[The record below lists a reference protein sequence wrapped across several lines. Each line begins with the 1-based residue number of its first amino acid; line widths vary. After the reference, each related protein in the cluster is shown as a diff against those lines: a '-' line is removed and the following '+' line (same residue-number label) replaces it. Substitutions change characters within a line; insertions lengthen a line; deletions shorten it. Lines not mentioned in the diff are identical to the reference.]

1 MVDDER
7 RMTDAADR
15 FDGYLEALLGDS
27 RPSPEAVD
35 DNDEAEMARMAA
47 ELAAS
52 GRPASDASPDPAFIE
67 QLRLRMR
74 QADAGVTA
82 IRRPPP
88 VREQPQPDGTRR
100 WRLSRRQLLQ
110 AGLGAAAGVAV
121 GVIGASLRSEAQ
133 RRAGMGEDDQPLVAR
148 EGFWTQVAR
157 LDEVP
162 PGSALRF
169 STAAFDGFVVNDG
182 GTVRA
187 LSSVCT
193 HMGCTLHFRPDWQ
206 DLRCPCH
213 DASFDLAGRLANG
226 RVTWRAQGAYPGD
239 ARAYPIE
246 LPDLVRPRVKVE
258 DEAVWVWTAQ
268 A

>member
-1 MVDDER
+1 MVDDKR

-88 VREQPQPDGTRR
+88 VREQLQPDGTGR

-133 RRAGMGEDDQPLVAR
+133 RRAGMGEDDQPLVAG

-162 PGSALRF
+162 PGSAAIQHGGLRRLRRQRRR
-169 STAAFDGFVVNDG
+169 DGA
-182 GTVRA
+182 RA
-187 LSSVCT
+187 VI
-193 HMGCTLHFRPDWQ
+193 GLHSHGLHPP
-206 DLRCPCH
+206 LPTG
-213 DASFDLAGRLANG
+213 LAGSALPLPR
-226 RVTWRAQGAYPGD
+226 R
-239 ARAYPIE
+239 E
-246 LPDLVRPRVKVE
+246 LRPRGPPCQR
-258 DEAVWVWTAQ
+258 AGHLARSGGISG
-268 A
+268 